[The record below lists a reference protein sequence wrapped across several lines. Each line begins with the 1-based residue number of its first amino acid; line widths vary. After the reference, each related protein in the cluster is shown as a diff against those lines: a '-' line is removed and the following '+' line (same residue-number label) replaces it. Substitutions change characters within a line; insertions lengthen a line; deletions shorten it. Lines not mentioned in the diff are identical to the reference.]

1 VRRVAVSK
9 KALVAIVVV
18 VVVVAFIGG
27 LIGASLMSAQQPSG
41 SYAQPRPSYV
51 QQTETV
57 FSGSAAVNPGTY
69 DVIPFTVPSGANNVV
84 LSGTLT
90 ASGGSGNDIRVY
102 VFDSTGLTNWENG
115 HQASAYYSTGQET
128 AFNINVQL
136 PSVVV
141 GGGTATYYVVF
152 DNTFSTFSGKTVT
165 GTLTVTY
172 YVPYS

>member
-1 VRRVAVSK
+1 MRRVAVSK

-27 LIGASLMSAQQPSG
+27 LIGASLMSAQQSSG
-41 SYAQPRPSYV
+41 SYTQPRLV

-69 DVIPFTVPSGANNVV
+69 YVISFTVPNGANNVV
-84 LSGTLT
+84 LSGTLI

-102 VFDSTGLTNWENG
+102 VFDYTNLINWENG

-128 AFNINVQL
+128 AFSISVQL

-172 YVPYS
+172 YVPRS